1 MTTLDVIAAEVGVS
15 PATVS
20 RALRGKNGVSDAV
33 RLRVLAAAEAAGYV
47 ASKRSTG
54 IDTDVVGVI
63 VPELDNPVF
72 PSFVQRMQTLLVQQG
87 YTPIV
92 GSQFTPGVSEDE
104 WVELMLGRS
113 MAGLVVVSGMH
124 ADTTAPPDR
133 YHRLR
138 RLGVPM
144 VLVNGFVP
152 DLDATFIAVD
162 DQSAVEMAV
171 QHLGTLGHRRIG
183 LAVGPERYTPVV
195 RKVDALQRLVSAR
208 AGTPEAITGLVEHS
222 LFTIEGGQATG
233 RRLIEAG
240 VTGILC
246 ASDMMALGVI
256 RGARA
261 MGLSIPRDLSV
272 IGFDDSPVNA
282 FMDPPL
288 TSLRQPVADM
298 ASVAI
303 TALVEQLRTGTHPTT
318 EYLFAP
324 ELVVRGTTGP
334 VPASDDAAAGRTGP
348 SARETLLPVMR

>member
-1 MTTLDVIAAEVGVS
+1 MTTLDVLAAEVGVS

-20 RALRGKNGVSDAV
+20 RALRGKNGVSEAV
-33 RLRVLAAAEAAGYV
+33 RQRVLAAAEAAGYV

-54 IDTDVVGVI
+54 IDTEVVGVI

-87 YTPIV
+87 YTPMV

-104 WVELMLGRS
+104 WIELMLGRS

-124 ADTTAPPDR
+124 ADTLAPPDR

-138 RLGVPM
+138 RLGVPL
-144 VLVNGFVP
+144 VLVNGPVP

-162 DQSAVEMAV
+162 DRSAVQMGV
-171 QHLGTLGHRRIG
+171 QHLITLGHRRIG

-195 RKVDALQRLVSAR
+195 RKVEALADLVARRSNGDHPISAV
-208 AGTPEAITGLVEHS
+208 VEHS

-233 RRLIEAG
+233 RRLVEAG
-240 VTGILC
+240 ATGILC
-246 ASDMMALGVI
+246 ASDPMALGVI
-256 RGARA
+256 RGVRA
-261 MGLSIPRDLSV
+261 MGLAVPDDVSV

-282 FMDPPL
+282 FLDPPL
-288 TSLRQPVADM
+288 TSLRQPVQDM
-298 ASVAI
+298 ASVAV
-303 TALVEQLRTGTHPTT
+303 TALVEQLRTGQHPTT

-324 ELVVRGTTGP
+324 ELIVRGTTGR
-334 VPASDDAAAGRTGP
+334 VRD
-348 SARETLLPVMR
+348 

>member
-33 RLRVLAAAEAAGYV
+33 RQRVLAAAEAAGYV
-47 ASKRSTG
+47 ASRRSTG

-72 PSFVQRMQTLLVQQG
+72 PAFVQRMQTLLVQQG
-87 YTPIV
+87 YTPLV
-92 GSQFTPGVSEDE
+92 GSQFTPGISEDE
-104 WVELMLGRS
+104 WIELMLGRQ

-124 ADTTAPPDR
+124 ADTKAPPDR
-133 YHRLR
+133 YTRLR
-138 RLGVPM
+138 RLGVPL

-152 DLDATFIAVD
+152 ELDATFIAVD
-162 DQSAVEMAV
+162 DASAVEMAV
-171 QHLGTLGHRRIG
+171 QHLVTLGHRTVG

-195 RKVDALQRLVSAR
+195 RKVEAMERLVAAR
-208 AGTPEAITGLVEHS
+208 AKGPTPIRGIVEHS

-240 VTGILC
+240 ATGILC
-246 ASDMMALGVI
+246 ASDPMALGVI
-256 RGARA
+256 RAARA
-261 MGLSIPRDLSV
+261 MGLSIPDDVSV

-288 TSLRQPVADM
+288 TSLRQPVGDM

-303 TALVEQLRTGTHPTT
+303 TALDEQLRTGQHPTT

-324 ELVVRGTTGP
+324 ELIVRGTTGP
-334 VPASDDAAAGRTGP
+334 ART
-348 SARETLLPVMR
+348 

>member
-1 MTTLDVIAAEVGVS
+1 MTTLDVLAAEVGVS

-20 RALRGKNGVSDAV
+20 RALRGKNGVSEAV
-33 RLRVLAAAEAAGYV
+33 RQRVLAAAEAAGYV

-54 IDTDVVGVI
+54 IDTEVVGVI

-87 YTPIV
+87 YTPMV

-104 WVELMLGRS
+104 WIELMLGRS

-124 ADTTAPPDR
+124 ADTLAPPDR

-138 RLGVPM
+138 RLGVPL
-144 VLVNGFVP
+144 VLVNGPVP

-162 DQSAVEMAV
+162 DRSAVEMGV
-171 QHLGTLGHRRIG
+171 QHLITLGHRRIG

-195 RKVDALQRLVSAR
+195 RKVEALADLVARRENGNEPISAV
-208 AGTPEAITGLVEHS
+208 VEHS

-233 RRLIEAG
+233 RRLVEAG
-240 VTGILC
+240 ATGIIC
-246 ASDMMALGVI
+246 ASDPMALGVI
-256 RGARA
+256 RGVRA
-261 MGLSIPRDLSV
+261 MGLAVPDDVSV

-282 FMDPPL
+282 FLDPPL
-288 TSLRQPVADM
+288 TSLRQPVQDM
-298 ASVAI
+298 ASVAV
-303 TALVEQLRTGTHPTT
+303 TALVEQLRTGHHPTT

-324 ELVVRGTTGP
+324 ELIVRGTTGR
-334 VPASDDAAAGRTGP
+334 VRG
-348 SARETLLPVMR
+348 

>member
-1 MTTLDVIAAEVGVS
+1 MTTLDVLAAEVGVS

-33 RLRVLAAAEAAGYV
+33 RQRVLAAAEAAGYV
-47 ASKRSTG
+47 ASRRSTG
-54 IDTDVVGVI
+54 IDTDVVGLV

-72 PSFVQRMQTLLVQQG
+72 PAFVQRMQTLLVQQG

-104 WVELMLGRS
+104 WIELMLGRQ
-113 MAGLVVVSGMH
+113 MAGLVVVNGMH
-124 ADTTAPPDR
+124 ADTKSSPDR
-133 YHRLR
+133 YLRLR
-138 RLGVPM
+138 RLGVPL

-152 DLDATFIAVD
+152 DLDATFLAVD
-162 DQSAVEMAV
+162 DASAVEMAV
-171 QHLGTLGHRRIG
+171 QHLVTLGHRTIG

-195 RKVDALQRLVSAR
+195 RKVEAMQRLVEDR
-208 AGTPEAITGLVEHS
+208 RGRDGEVTGLVEHS

-240 VTGILC
+240 ATGIVC
-246 ASDMMALGVI
+246 ASDPMALGVI
-256 RGARA
+256 RAARA
-261 MGLSIPRDLSV
+261 MGLSIPDDVSV

-288 TSLRQPVADM
+288 TSLRQPVSDM

-303 TALVEQLRTGTHPTT
+303 TALVEQLRTGQHPTT

-324 ELVVRGTTGP
+324 ELIVRGTTGP
-334 VPASDDAAAGRTGP
+334 AP
-348 SARETLLPVMR
+348 SR

>member
-1 MTTLDVIAAEVGVS
+1 MTTLDVLAAEVGVS

-33 RLRVLAAAEAAGYV
+33 RQRVLAAAEAAGYV

-54 IDTDVVGVI
+54 IDTDVVGLI

-72 PSFVQRMQTLLVQQG
+72 PAFVQRMQTLLVQQG

-133 YHRLR
+133 YLRLR
-138 RLGVPM
+138 RLGVPL

-162 DQSAVEMAV
+162 DASAVEMAV
-171 QHLGTLGHRRIG
+171 QHLGTLGHRRVG

-195 RKVDALQRLVSAR
+195 RKV
-208 AGTPEAITGLVEHS
+208 EAIQRFVAARVGDEFTALVEHS

-240 VTGILC
+240 ATGIVC
-246 ASDMMALGVI
+246 ASDPMALGVI
-256 RGARA
+256 RAARA
-261 MGLSIPRDLSV
+261 MGLSIPRDVSV

-288 TSLRQPVADM
+288 TSLRQPVGDM

-303 TALVEQLRTGTHPTT
+303 TALVEQLRTGQHPTT

-324 ELVVRGTTGP
+324 ELIVRGTTGP
-334 VPASDDAAAGRTGP
+334 VNPARRP
-348 SARETLLPVMR
+348 

>member
-33 RLRVLAAAEAAGYV
+33 RQRVLAAAEAAGYV
-47 ASKRSTG
+47 ASRRSTG
-54 IDTDVVGVI
+54 IDTDVVGLI

-72 PSFVQRMQTLLVQQG
+72 PAFVQRMQTLLVQQG
-87 YTPIV
+87 YTPLV

-104 WVELMLGRS
+104 WIELMLGRQ
-113 MAGLVVVSGMH
+113 MAGLVVVNGMH

-133 YHRLR
+133 YLRLR
-138 RLGVPM
+138 RLGVPL

-162 DQSAVEMAV
+162 DANAVEMAV
-171 QHLGTLGHRRIG
+171 QHLATLGHRTIG

-195 RKVDALQRLVSAR
+195 RKVEAMTRLVEAR
-208 AGTPEAITGLVEHS
+208 RGTPVEITGLVEHS

-240 VTGILC
+240 ATGIVC
-246 ASDMMALGVI
+246 ASDPMALGVI
-256 RGARA
+256 RAARA
-261 MGLSIPRDLSV
+261 LGLSIPGDVSV

-288 TSLRQPVADM
+288 TSLRQPVGDM
-298 ASVAI
+298 AAVAI
-303 TALVEQLRTGTHPTT
+303 TALVEQLRTAQHPTT

-324 ELVVRGTTGP
+324 ELIVRGTTGP
-334 VPASDDAAAGRTGP
+334 ART
-348 SARETLLPVMR
+348 